1 MFAGGASIGWR
12 PAAPELE
19 STGGGAFY
27 WRATPPP
34 GARRLQVRRYYRQAL
49 AEGFPSPRHAHRAQ
63 LGQYRLLPSTA
74 AASASPGA
82 TSSSATGAISPPHHR
97 AVLSSRV
104 QDPAGQLGPEAPS
117 TASSPLATAEA
128 DVVDKREEKRRF
140 YAYINRNGSLI
151 NEGIVVTS
159 ELVARLATEEAARF
173 LYPLRYEGRGYVA
186 LALDLPDGRCLAGL
200 RKLGIVKLKGLEPLA
215 CYELVDGGPFA
226 GGLQP
231 LLGVD
236 LMTAL
241 ERDYASALTE
251 ASSA

>member
-1 MFAGGASIGWR
+1 V
-12 PAAPELE
+12 
-19 STGGGAFY
+19 
-27 WRATPPP
+27 
-34 GARRLQVRRYYRQAL
+34 QRYYRQAL
-49 AEGFPSPRHAHRAQ
+49 AEGFPFNRGMRIA
-63 LGQYRLLPSTA
+63 LNFGQYRLLPIHGGGVGEPERYEFFGHGVIELTRL
-74 AASASPGA
+74 
-82 TSSSATGAISPPHHR
+82 TTGKSMRELEEFKILL
-97 AVLSSRV
+97 VN
-104 QDPAGQLGPEAPS
+104 LGYPEA
-117 TASSPLATAEA
+117 AVHRFFAPLATAEH
-128 DVVDKREEKRRF
+128 DVVDKREERRRF

-159 ELVARLATEEAARF
+159 ELVSRLATEEAARF

-241 ERDYASALTE
+241 ERDYAAALTE
-251 ASSA
+251 ASSV